1 MCHKPTG
8 SMKKVFTIL
17 VCFLFLSGCIETAS
31 LLAPMSGAASG
42 KVAQTTINS
51 AVSFGIKKKTGK
63 SPMEHAINLAE
74 KNNKPTKIKKKN
86 CISFLEN
93 TSQKLCSKLEGKFA
107 KIQSVIDKKYQIKRL
122 D

>member
-1 MCHKPTG
+1 MCHNPLG
-8 SMKKVFTIL
+8 SMKKIFTIL

-31 LLAPMSGAASG
+31 LMAPMSGVASG

-74 KNNKPTKIKKKN
+74 KNSKPTKKEKKLY
-86 CISFLEN
+86 IVFR
-93 TSQKLCSKLEGKFA
+93 
-107 KIQSVIDKKYQIKRL
+107 KYFSRTMF
-122 D
+122 

>member
-1 MCHKPTG
+1 MCHNPLG
-8 SMKKVFTIL
+8 SMKKILTPL
-17 VCFLFLSGCIETAS
+17 VCFLFFSGCIETAS
-31 LLAPMSGAASG
+31 LMAPMSGVASG

-74 KNNKPTKIKKKN
+74 QNNKPKKIKKKN

-93 TSQKLCSKLEGKFA
+93 TSQELCSKLESKFV
-107 KIQSVIDKKYQIKRL
+107 KIQSAIDKKYKIKRL